1 MNCPVCGKEME
12 PGSRNTYAKWDYFL
26 PQGAPKL
33 SLHTTKRIEERGG
46 IVLDDPYTSGKDS
59 RRTGPARLGLPRLQE
74 DRHTVLV
81 KWA

>member
-12 PGSRNTYAKWDYFL
+12 PGFRNTYGKWDYFL

-46 IVLDDPYTSGKDS
+46 IVLDDPYTSPKDS
-59 RRTGPARLGLPRLQE
+59 AALWTDPPGPAAPAREIVIQY
-74 DRHTVLV
+74 
-81 KWA
+81 W